1 MRPLRG
7 SPARRLDARLG
18 GAPRTRLPE
27 GEAVGAPGG
36 RLGREETVELAEG
49 SVLDDLMDA
58 VIREHPRLEPI
69 RKSAMI
75 SLNQDYAEGGAA
87 LSGGDEVALIP
98 PVSGGC

>member
-1 MRPLRG
+1 MQIRVLFFA
-7 SPARRLDARLG
+7 SCADI
-18 GAPRTRLPE
+18 
-27 GEAVGAPGG
+27 VGH
-36 RLGREETVELAEG
+36 REQTVELAEG